1 MEEELNR
8 ILQELA
14 AGRIDADE
22 AGRRIDAITAAAAG
36 VNGGVRAED
45 EQPGAA
51 QDPGRAEETQAAE
64 DPGEVTWGAIA
75 RDLFGAATGIA
86 QSAAMGAAHTVE
98 ETLHQPAAP
107 KHQPSPDPVTPVHP
121 EGSHGVQRIMVRAT
135 GRRVRIIGDATIAT
149 LAADGPHV
157 LRRSGAV
164 LEVTSDG
171 DLAAGKGGFSV
182 LRSPLT
188 SSLLNQG
195 LGGLKNLNLE
205 DLREIGLGKEL
216 LLRINP
222 NIPVD
227 VEVTAGSLSTLNV
240 PWLGRVRVTAGG
252 AQLGDVRQVSDAL
265 VQAGSVTAR
274 GHFDKGRS
282 RVRVESGNLTVQL
295 TEGAHVAVHA
305 DAHLGRITWPGGA
318 GPLDE
323 YLAGEGTGRL
333 DLAVVMGAA
342 SVQHEAVPVPDDQQQ
357 HEQKDGDL

>member
-8 ILQELA
+8 ILQDLA

-22 AGRRIDAITAAAAG
+22 AGRRIDAIKAAAAG
-36 VNGGVRAED
+36 TTAEEPD
-45 EQPGAA
+45 K
-51 QDPGRAEETQAAE
+51 AEETTAGGE
-64 DPGEVTWGAIA
+64 PGEVSWSAIA
-75 RDLFGAATGIA
+75 RDLFGAATGFA

-98 ETLHQPAAP
+98 ETLHQPSVP
-107 KHQPSPDPVTPVHP
+107 KHQPSPDPVTPEQP
-121 EGSHGVQRIMVRAT
+121 SGSHGVERISIRAT

-171 DLAAGKGGFSV
+171 ELPKGGFSL
-182 LRSPLT
+182 LRGPLLT
-188 SSLLNQG
+188 HG

-205 DLREIGLGKEL
+205 DLRGIGLGKEL

-227 VEVTAGSLSTLNV
+227 VEVTAGSLTTINV

-252 AQLGDVRQVSDAL
+252 AQLGDVRQVADAL
-265 VQAGSVTAR
+265 VQAGSVTTR
-274 GHFDKGRS
+274 GRFDKGSS
-282 RVRVESGNLTVQL
+282 RVRVESGNLVVRL
-295 TEGAHVAVHA
+295 AEAADVAVRA
-305 DAHLGRITWPGGA
+305 DAHLGRVVWPGGGA
-318 GPLDE
+318 ALDE

-333 DLAVVMGAA
+333 DLAVVMGSAT
-342 SVQHEAVPVPDDQQQ
+342 VRHDGVDDDQTTDQ
-357 HEQKDGDL
+357 EGDDPR

>member
-8 ILQELA
+8 ILQDLA

-22 AGRRIDAITAAAAG
+22 AGRRIDAVKAAAG
-36 VNGGVRAED
+36 GTSPR
-45 EQPGAA
+45 P
-51 QDPGRAEETQAAE
+51 ETETGPTAAE
-64 DPGEVTWGAIA
+64 PTWGAIA
-75 RDLFGAATGIA
+75 RDLFGAATGFA

-98 ETLHQPAAP
+98 ETLHQPAP
-107 KHQPSPDPVTPVHP
+107 KHQPSPDPVTPEQP
-121 EGSHGVQRIMVRAT
+121 DGSHGVQRITVRAT

-188 SSLLNQG
+188 GSLLNQG

-205 DLREIGLGKEL
+205 DLRSIGLGKEL

-227 VEVTAGSLSTLNV
+227 VEVTAGSLATINV

-252 AQLGDVRQVSDAL
+252 AQLGDVRQVADAL
-265 VQAGSVTAR
+265 VQAGSVTAKGR
-274 GHFDKGRS
+274 FDKGRS
-282 RVRVESGNLTVQL
+282 RVRVESGNLVVQL
-295 TEGAHVAVHA
+295 AEAADVAVHA
-305 DAHLGRITWPGGA
+305 DAQLGRIVWPGGGA
-318 GPLDE
+318 ALDE
-323 YLAGEGTGRL
+323 YLAGDGTGRL
-333 DLAVVMGAA
+333 DLAVVMGSAT
-342 SVQHEAVPVPDDQQQ
+342 VKQDGIDDATTDDEHQ
-357 HEQKDGDL
+357 EGER